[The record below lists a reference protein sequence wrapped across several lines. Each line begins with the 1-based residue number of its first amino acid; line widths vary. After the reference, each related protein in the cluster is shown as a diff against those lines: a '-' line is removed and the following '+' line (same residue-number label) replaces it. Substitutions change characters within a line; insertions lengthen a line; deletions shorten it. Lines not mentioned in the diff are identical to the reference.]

1 MDSPP
6 IVAVDLAA
14 DFESDF
20 DSEDG
25 ACMYPRTSMTVDKG
39 RTFKDNVHDFSMC
52 LAVFRAL
59 SANLNH
65 LFSTFSYP
73 EQSDVPDHRHVRL

>member
-6 IVAVDLAA
+6 VLAVDLTA

-20 DSEDG
+20 ESEDG
-25 ACMYPRTSMTVDKG
+25 ACMYPRTSMIVDKG

-52 LAVFRAL
+52 PVVFHLL

-65 LFSTFSYP
+65 FFSAF
-73 EQSDVPDHRHVRL
+73 QSP